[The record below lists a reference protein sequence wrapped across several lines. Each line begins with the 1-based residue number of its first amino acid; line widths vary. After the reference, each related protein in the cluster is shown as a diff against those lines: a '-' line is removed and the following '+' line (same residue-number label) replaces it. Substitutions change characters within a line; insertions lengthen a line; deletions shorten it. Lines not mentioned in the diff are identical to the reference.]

1 MLLRIVKSDLKRIAF
16 NLHGINVDE
25 VETVHFGAWLIRIAA
40 ILQEI
45 CSFLIPDH
53 WGLEIGHAVTHCRG

>member
-1 MLLRIVKSDLKRIAF
+1 MLLRIVEAELKQIAF

-45 CSFLIPDH
+45 CSFFDS
-53 WGLEIGHAVTHCRG
+53 

>member
-1 MLLRIVKSDLKRIAF
+1 MLLRIVEAELKQIAF
-16 NLHGINVDE
+16 TLHGINVDE

-45 CSFLIPDH
+45 CSFFDS
-53 WGLEIGHAVTHCRG
+53 